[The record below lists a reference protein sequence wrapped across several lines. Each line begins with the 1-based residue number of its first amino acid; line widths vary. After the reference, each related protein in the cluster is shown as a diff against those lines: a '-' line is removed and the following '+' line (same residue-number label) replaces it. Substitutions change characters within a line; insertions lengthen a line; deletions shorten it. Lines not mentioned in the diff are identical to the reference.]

1 MPRPSRAP
9 ASKRWLAAYRRARSC
24 ATTSGRCRAAT
35 AEYSVA
41 GVTGTTAPAHRH
53 EARGSSYRERR
64 RARASS
70 TSCLQR
76 CAASLADRLR
86 ILSCD
91 WALVTNR
98 RASSALTRASSTS
111 SRTSAS
117 VTTRMV
123 PPRGLEALRANT
135 ATDRTP
141 RWRHP
146 PTRRPRRLKCIA
158 KARAVNTPAPAL
170 PGAPRRATPRVGLLQ
185 TVS

>member
-24 ATTSGRCRAAT
+24 ATTSGRYRVVTTECYVAA
-35 AEYSVA
+35 
-41 GVTGTTAPAHRH
+41 VTGTTASAHRR
-53 EARGSSYRERR
+53 EARGSSYRARR
-64 RARASS
+64 RPRASS
-70 TSCLQR
+70 ASCLQR
-76 CAASLADRLR
+76 RAASLADRLR

-123 PPRGLEALRANT
+123 PPCGLEALRANT

-158 KARAVNTPAPAL
+158 KARAVNRRRRPC
-170 PGAPRRATPRVGLLQ
+170 PGRRGGRRPGSACFRR
-185 TVS
+185 